1 MLTKKEKRPVV
12 DDIVQELRDWAYI
25 ADEAAGK
32 VNFVML
38 NGSVFSSA
46 ADEIEHLRSSAALCP
61 ECAKGDE
68 IAIYCGDEVV
78 IIDGEL
84 ASTTIH
90 NAVSEYVIKAIK
102 ELIERENK

>member
-46 ADEIEHLRSSAALCP
+46 ADEIERLRSSVPPCP

-68 IAIYCGDEVV
+68 ITIHCGDEVV
-78 IIDGEL
+78 VIDGEL
-84 ASTTIH
+84 ARTTIN
-90 NAVSEYVIKAIK
+90 NAVSEYVNKAIK
-102 ELIERENK
+102 ELIDRENK